1 MKLLKID
8 YDQEEACTSRTP
20 TSVFRWMQENNG
32 SIAQTVL
39 KQEEVTIKREATY
52 EFKWDRAAK
61 VSGKISFHMFNK
73 RIPKNYLDRY
83 FKMLLTQVFNK
94 DIS

>member
-1 MKLLKID
+1 
-8 YDQEEACTSRTP
+8 
-20 TSVFRWMQENNG
+20 MQENNG

-52 EFKWDRAAK
+52 EFRWDRAAN

-73 RIPKNYLDRY
+73 RISKNYLDRY